1 MQLFIVVFIT
11 SLFLS
16 LSFSRSGLC
25 KLWSIPDCELIRT
38 LKGNM
43 PLSMLRFITL
53 SHPSC
58 LLLPFLLLF
67 FSLLSLPLSL
77 SLSLSL
83 SPSGHKDRVGAIV
96 FHPQANLSIDSS
108 SLSLASCAAD
118 GSVCLWNT
126 ERWVWLIS

>member
-16 LSFSRSGLC
+16 LFLSFSRSGLC

-38 LKGNM
+38 LKGNV
-43 PLSMLRFITL
+43 PLSILRFIAL

-58 LLLPFLLLF
+58 LLC
-67 FSLLSLPLSL
+67 SSLPSPSPSL
-77 SLSLSL
+77 SFPLSLSL

-126 ERWVWLIS
+126 ERWVELIN